1 MEELFKEIA
10 GKIALGVELVSALL
24 IAYGAL
30 EALISLLFPKAKSV
44 GWTLFSRRRQVFVRF
59 GTWMLLGLEF
69 QLAADVVRSAIS
81 PTWRAIGQLGA
92 IAGIRTLL
100 NYFLE
105 KDVKELG
112 EEKTEELQP
121 E

>member
-1 MEELFKEIA
+1 MEQLFKEIA
-10 GKIALGVELVSALL
+10 GKIALSVELISALL

-30 EALISLLFPKAKSV
+30 GAVISLLFPKAKPS
-44 GWTLFSRRRQVFVRF
+44 GWKPFSRRRQIFVRF
-59 GTWMLLGLEF
+59 GAWMLLGLEF

-81 PTWRAIGQLGA
+81 PTWTDIGQLAA

-105 KDVKELG
+105 RDVEELG
-112 EEKTEELQP
+112 EQKTEELQP
-121 E
+121 Q

>member
-10 GKIALGVELVSALL
+10 GKIAFGVELISALL

-30 EALISLLFPKAKSV
+30 EALISLLFPKAKSP
-44 GWTLFSRRRQVFVRF
+44 GWKRFSRRRAVFVRF
-59 GTWMLLGLEF
+59 GAWMLLGLEF

-81 PTWRAIGQLGA
+81 PTWTAIGQLGA

-112 EEKTEELQP
+112 EQKTEEPQP
-121 E
+121 G

>member
-1 MEELFKEIA
+1 LYLRGEVKEENGVLIERSG
-10 GKIALGVELVSALL
+10 GKVI
-24 IAYGAL
+24 
-30 EALISLLFPKAKSV
+30 
-44 GWTLFSRRRQVFVRF
+44 
-59 GTWMLLGLEF
+59 MGLEF

>member
-10 GKIALGVELVSALL
+10 GRIALGVELISALL

-30 EALISLLFPKAKSV
+30 EAVISLLFRTAKTAD
-44 GWTLFSRRRQVFVRF
+44 WKPYKRRRQIFVRF

-69 QLAADVVRSAIS
+69 QLAADVVRTAIS
-81 PTWRAIGQLGA
+81 PTWTDIGQLAA

-105 KDVKELG
+105 KDIKELG
-112 EEKTEELQP
+112 EDKT
-121 E
+121 

>member
-1 MEELFKEIA
+1 VEELFKEIA
-10 GKIALGVELVSALL
+10 SRIALGVELISALL
-24 IAYGAL
+24 IAYGAI
-30 EALISLLFPKAKSV
+30 EAVISLIFPKAKPAD
-44 GWTLFSRRRQVFVRF
+44 WKPFSRRRQIFVRF

-81 PTWRAIGQLGA
+81 PTWTEIGQLAA

-105 KDVKELG
+105 KDVEELG
-112 EEKTEELQP
+112 EQT
-121 E
+121 